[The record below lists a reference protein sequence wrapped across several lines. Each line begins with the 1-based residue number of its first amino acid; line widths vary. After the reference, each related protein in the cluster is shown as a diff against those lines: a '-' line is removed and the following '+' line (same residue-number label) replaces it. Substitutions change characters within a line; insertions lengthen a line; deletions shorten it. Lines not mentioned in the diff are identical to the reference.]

1 MHRMSLDTNCCN
13 CCICL
18 DIECNYLTDCCKNK
32 IHKSCLVNWFV
43 YKGEFNCPLCRNT
56 DTRLPIN
63 DLLNA
68 PIVDYG
74 LTHIEVSANLNK
86 LLKSYNLSYSI
97 TIDIPPQPQDNFS
110 CVSCVSLYCYR
121 VRIMRMGLSY
131 RLIGCLLLISLFYFL
146 LFFIM
151 DNFHNS
157 KNIEYIDND

>member
-1 MHRMSLDTNCCN
+1 MSLDTNCCN

-18 DIECNYLTDCCKNK
+18 DTECNYLTDCCKNK

-74 LTHIEVSANLNK
+74 LTHLEVSANLNK
-86 LLKSYNLSYSI
+86 LLRSYNLSYNI
-97 TIDIPPQPQDNFS
+97 TIDIPPDNSS
-110 CVSCVSLYCYR
+110 CLSYVSLYYYR
-121 VRIMRMGLSY
+121 FRLLRFGLSY
-131 RLIGCLLLISLFYFL
+131 RLIVCLLLISLLISLFYFII
-146 LFFIM
+146 LFSIM
-151 DNFHNS
+151 LYHG
-157 KNIEYIDND
+157 